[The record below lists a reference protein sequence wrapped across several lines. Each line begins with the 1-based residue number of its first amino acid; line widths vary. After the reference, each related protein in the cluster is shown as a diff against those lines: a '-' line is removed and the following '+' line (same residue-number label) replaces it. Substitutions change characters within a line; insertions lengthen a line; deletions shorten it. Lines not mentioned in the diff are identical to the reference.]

1 MFDVPQTLSVIVTML
16 LCPDCPILGSP
27 SNWPPCPLGKAP
39 VASDS
44 LPAVWH
50 KTPSARFVWVSS
62 SDLETGIFSSN
73 SFFPIQE
80 LKMILLANYTDSR
93 LDFPTSQQRPVIFVF
108 FFFFQKFPGGP
119 VVKTQHCWG
128 LCSVPGQGTNEN
140 HATQPK
146 RKKRRKKFSF
156 TRLLISSD
164 CFQHNVIIHSGYKYS
179 DVRHFE
185 EWRCWY

>member
-62 SDLETGIFSSN
+62 SDLETSIFFSN
-73 SFFPIQE
+73 SFFQFRS
-80 LKMILLANYTDSR
+80 LKWFFLLITQTHIW
-93 LDFPTSQQRPVIFVF
+93 TSPRHSSALWFLF
-108 FFFFQKFPGGP
+108 LFFFFQKFPGGS

-146 RKKRRKKFSF
+146 KRKKKKKEIFLHSF
-156 TRLLISSD
+156 I
-164 CFQHNVIIHSGYKYS
+164 N
-179 DVRHFE
+179 
-185 EWRCWY
+185 